1 MDILQLNF
9 ERGWRGGERQT
20 LLCMRQFRQA
30 GHVVSLL
37 ARAGGQLAAQARS
50 EGFTVHEFTSAAG
63 GCGFLLRNRR
73 RYDILHAQTANTQI
87 GRASCR
93 ERVCQYVSISVV

>member
-1 MDILQLNF
+1 MDILQLNC

-37 ARAGGQLAAQARS
+37 ARAGGQLAAQTRS

-63 GCGFLLRNRR
+63 GCGFLLRSEEHTSELQSLMRISYAVFCLKKKTN
-73 RYDILHAQTANTQI
+73 ILKN
-87 GRASCR
+87 
-93 ERVCQYVSISVV
+93 